1 MAIVDAGPPSN
12 PQDAINI
19 NGISH
24 PAAHPATIGPS
35 GGPSPTSLNG
45 AGVGGAATGVNGVAN
60 PANGADLLQQLWGV
74 ITELSE
80 QLTQNRAVSVGLF
93 GLAGEIKVII
103 YLGFCLVDAMRRWR
117 SQGNWLSLAFYFFV
131 LRILLSQC

>member
-1 MAIVDAGPPSN
+1 MAIIDAGPLSTSTSTSTS
-12 PQDAINI
+12 PQDPVNV

-24 PAAHPATIGPS
+24 PAAHPPPATISPS

-45 AGVGGAATGVNGVAN
+45 TGVAGAATGVNGAATG
-60 PANGADLLQQLWGV
+60 ANGGDLLQQLWGV

-80 QLTQNRAVSVGLF
+80 QLTHNRAVSVGLF

-103 YLGFCLVDAMRRWR
+103 LR
-117 SQGNWLSLAFYFFV
+117 V
-131 LRILLSQC
+131 LLYYGE